1 VGADLGHLAEVR
13 DFVMEVSGLSGL
25 SDTAAKE
32 MRLAVDEAMANI
44 VQHGYRG
51 SPGKIEVEAETDPQG
66 LVIRLRDDAPA
77 YNPLDRAAPAL
88 DLPLEERPI
97 GGMGVELVR
106 QSVDSV
112 QHRVTDTGGN
122 ELILVKRRA

>member
-1 VGADLGHLAEVR
+1 
-13 DFVMEVSGLSGL
+13 MEMSGLSGL

-51 SPGKIEVEAETDPQG
+51 SQGEIEVEAESDLHG

-88 DLPLEERPI
+88 DLPLEQRPI

-112 QHRVTDTGGN
+112 EHRVTETGGN
-122 ELILVKRRA
+122 ELTLVKRRA

>member
-1 VGADLGHLAEVR
+1 VGADLGNLAEVR
-13 DFVMEVSGLSGL
+13 EFVMEMSSLSGL
-25 SDTAAKE
+25 GDTAAKE

-44 VQHGYRG
+44 VLHGYRG
-51 SPGKIEVEAETDPQG
+51 SPGEIEVDAQSEPQR

-97 GGMGVELVR
+97 GGMGVQLVR
-106 QSVDSV
+106 QSVDTV
-112 QHRVTDTGGN
+112 EHRVTDTGGN
-122 ELILVKRRA
+122 ELTLVKRRA